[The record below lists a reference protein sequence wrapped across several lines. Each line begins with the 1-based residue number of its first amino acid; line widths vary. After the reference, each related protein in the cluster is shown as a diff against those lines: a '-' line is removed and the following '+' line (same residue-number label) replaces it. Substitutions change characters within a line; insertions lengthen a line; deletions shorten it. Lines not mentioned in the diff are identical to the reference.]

1 MQIIKD
7 GDKTIFFA
15 EGNVPSLKNGK
26 IKTKWGL
33 IASKTVRRYQS
44 EKGAQWFDD
53 KFREEFLK
61 ELEGKEFPIKLH
73 MYFVRDSKRK
83 ADYVNLA
90 QLPLDLLVKSKLLP
104 DDNMDY
110 IIPCFDGYHIDR
122 QNPGIKI
129 YIE

>member
-83 ADYVNLA
+83 FDYVNA
-90 QLPLDLLVKSKLLP
+90 CQLPLDLLVKANLLP
-104 DDNMDY
+104 DDNADY
-110 IIPCFDGYHIDR
+110 IIPVFESYHIDKK
-122 QNPGIKI
+122 NAGIRFWIK
-129 YIE
+129 